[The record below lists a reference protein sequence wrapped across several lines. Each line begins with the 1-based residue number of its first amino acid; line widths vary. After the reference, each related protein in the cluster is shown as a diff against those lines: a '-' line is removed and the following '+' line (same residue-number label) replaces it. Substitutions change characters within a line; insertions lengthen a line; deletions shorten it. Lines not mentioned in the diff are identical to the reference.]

1 MTIAYFDCFSGAGGD
16 MIVASLLDAGADAD
30 ALRGQ
35 LSSLNVAGYAIKVE
49 KVRKQGIAST
59 RFLVELDQQ
68 EKQPH
73 RHLKHVLAII
83 DGATALPSEVKE
95 RSSRVFTRLAEA
107 EAAVHGTTIEKVH
120 FHEVGAI
127 DAIVD
132 VVGAVAALRML
143 GVTRVVCSPVVVGS
157 GTVACEHGIMPVPAP
172 ATAFLLRGFPIAT
185 SDETGE
191 LLTPTAAALLTTLA
205 ESFGPMPSMTIGA
218 VGHGAGTRDGARRP
232 NVLRVMIGEPTHPGT
247 TGLEADEV
255 VVFETNLDDSTPQ
268 VIGHAMERLLD
279 EGALDVFL
287 TPIQMKKNRPGVM
300 LTALCEPGDA
310 ARLEAVIFAE
320 TTTFGVRR
328 HRCAR
333 STLRRRFVTVE
344 TKYGPVRMKI
354 GEGGARPVATPE
366 YEDCR
371 EAAARCGVAFPVV
384 LAAAR
389 HAWDHHGKK

>member
-30 ALRGQ
+30 ALRAQ
-35 LSSLNVAGYAIKVE
+35 LASLGVDGYAIKIE
-49 KVRKQGIAST
+49 KGKKQGIAST
-59 RFLVELDQQ
+59 RFLVELERQ
-68 EKQPH
+68 EQPH
-73 RHLKHVLAII
+73 RHLKHALAII
-83 DGATALPSEVKE
+83 DGARDLPPDVKE

-107 EAAVHGTTIEKVH
+107 EAAVHGTTVEKVH

-132 VVGAVAALRML
+132 VVGAVAALRLL
-143 GVTRVVCSPVVVGS
+143 GVTRVLSSAVVVGS
-157 GTVACEHGIMPVPAP
+157 GTVTCEHGVMPVPAP
-172 ATAFLLRGFPIAT
+172 ATALLLRGVPVAA

-218 VGHGAGTRDGARRP
+218 VGHGAGTRDGACRP
-232 NVLRVMIGEPTHPGT
+232 NVLRVMIGEPSHSTSEM
-247 TGLEADEV
+247 EADEIIV
-255 VVFETNLDDSTPQ
+255 LETNLDDATPQ
-268 VIGHAMERLLD
+268 MVGHAMERLLD

-287 TPIQMKKNRPGVM
+287 TPIQMKKNRPGVI
-300 LTALCEPGDA
+300 LTALCEPDAA
-310 ARLEAVIFAE
+310 ARLEAKIFAE

-333 STLRRRFVTVE
+333 SRLRRRHATVE
-344 TKYGPVRMKI
+344 TKYGAVRMKI
-354 GEGGARPVATPE
+354 GEGGARLVATPE

-371 EAAARCGVAFPVV
+371 EAALRCGVSLPVV

-389 HAWDHHGKK
+389 HAWEHHGKK